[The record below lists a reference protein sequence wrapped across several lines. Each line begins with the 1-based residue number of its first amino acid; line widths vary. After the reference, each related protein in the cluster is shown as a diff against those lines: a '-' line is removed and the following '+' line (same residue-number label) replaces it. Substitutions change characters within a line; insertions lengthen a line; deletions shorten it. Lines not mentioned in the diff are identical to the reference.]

1 MTGKHQ
7 VRRIPAA
14 LLLSGALLTAATAC
28 GSAGAGSGTDTG
40 TSPAPS
46 TVTATVTQ
54 PAAPTTNTTS
64 AQPSPPPSTAQQNA
78 PMIVVA
84 YFNAINAHDYQAAW
98 DLGGKNLGGSYAA
111 FAAGFA
117 DTVSDTV
124 HIVDNTNTTVR
135 ITLDALQTDGS
146 VKSFAGTYTVRGGEI
161 VGASVRQAAQQSGAA
176 TYKN

>member
-1 MTGKHQ
+1 MAGKHQ

-28 GSAGAGSGTDTG
+28 GSAGAGSSSSTG
-40 TSPAPS
+40 TSAAPS

-54 PAAPTTNTTS
+54 PATSATSTTS
-64 AQPSPPPSTAQQNA
+64 TTSPQPSPPPSTAQQNA

-84 YFNAINAHDYQAAW
+84 YFDAINAHDYQAAW

-124 HIVDNTNTTVR
+124 HIVDNTETTVR

-146 VKSFAGTYTVRGGEI
+146 VKSFTGTYTVRGGEI
-161 VGASVRQAAQQSGAA
+161 VGASLYQVGS
-176 TYKN
+176 

>member
-1 MTGKHQ
+1 
-7 VRRIPAA
+7 
-14 LLLSGALLTAATAC
+14 
-28 GSAGAGSGTDTG
+28 
-40 TSPAPS
+40 
-46 TVTATVTQ
+46 
-54 PAAPTTNTTS
+54 
-64 AQPSPPPSTAQQNA
+64 
-78 PMIVVA
+78 MIVVA
-84 YFNAINAHDYQAAW
+84 YFNAINAHDYRAAW

-161 VGASVRQAAQQSGAA
+161 VGASVQQTAQPSGAA
-176 TYKN
+176 TYKNCTEAHNDGRYSIPRTDPAYAPHLDRDKDGLACEPNEGP